1 MNDELFETNTFETLL
16 QYLIVWEKISRVCN
30 YKYDVLIMKPER
42 TLQRRIQNPIKYLQW
57 SLFTKIV
64 NG

>member
-1 MNDELFETNTFETLL
+1 MKPMLLL